1 MQCLA
6 RQEEFFLQGR
16 SPAGFDELQVA
27 AVIAAVKFVA
37 DDGKAEMMKV
47 NADLMHAA
55 GFGLRL
61 DQSERHAVTF
71 EAPQRAE
78 RGAAGRSLRMDDLF
92 DPDVGFL
99 HLYGAENGGIESF
112 LIPFGPAVN
121 ERGVGLVDFAFLH
134 RHAEEAGEF
143 VIFRDEYDATGL
155 AIEAV
160 DEGDLAAVG
169 DFIREE
175 ITEPMPERGRAVG
188 SARMDLQRRG
198 FIDDDVAICL
208 VDDSEG
214 SVIANAHGSEM
225 ASCRA

>member
-92 DPDVGFL
+92 DPNVGFL
-99 HLYGAENGGIESF
+99 HLSGSKNGGIESF

-121 ERGVGLVDFAFLH
+121 ERSVGLVDFAFLH
-134 RHAEEAGEF
+134 RHAEETGEF
-143 VIFRDEYDATGL
+143 VIFRDEHDATGFTV
-155 AIEAV
+155 EAV

-169 DFIREE
+169 EFIREE
-175 ITEPMPERGRAVG
+175 ITKPMPERGRAVRI
-188 SARMDLQRRG
+188 ARMDLKRRRL
-198 FIDDDVAICL
+198 IDDDVAIRL
-208 VDDSEG
+208 VDDGEG